1 MKNKDRRY
9 YKFDVQKSYY
19 YAVHDADGNLISDMT
34 EQEWKDQIE
43 TEISDMSESGDYMEV
58 LYIFHDSDINSD
70 GTPKGLHVHELITCK
85 NACTQTAA
93 VKRFGASSVYNCE
106 PTKDYAG
113 SVRYL
118 IHVSESALNEMK
130 TIYSPD
136 KVRGWYLDAEGT
148 VTPVTLRAFQERMA
162 KKNTVKAR
170 LEQKKVKNEY
180 AIDLMKGKTVI
191 SEVRECYEQDS
202 RNVGLTYVDYLAEK
216 KFFREAS
223 AEHLEHIAEFYQSHP
238 CPLTTIYIS
247 GGGGAGKTSL
257 ANAIAQS
264 VADIHGVHKVA
275 APGKSTTFDFAG
287 DYRGE
292 RVSIFNELAPAFLV
306 EQFLSVFDPLNAMPV
321 NSRHSDKLYFAN
333 YAIFTT
339 SVPVEPFIYSLWK
352 PYAKENAI
360 IPVSVRRNLLAS
372 NTPEVDWLKAYL
384 QYLPPGD
391 DKILQIRR
399 RIPIQMVI
407 ASGSVSIRVL
417 DNRYNSAD
425 SFAFYAPQAGFE
437 PYRHFMNLPYDVH
450 DLKNIDTQTEKVV
463 QAVKE
468 AVDYYYKLN
477 GFKHP
482 DSFPKPDFDK

>member
-9 YKFDVQKSYY
+9 YKFDVQRSYY
-19 YAVHDADGNLISDMT
+19 FETHDSDGNQISDMT
-34 EQEWKDQIE
+34 ESEWRKKVE
-43 TEISDMSESGDYMEV
+43 CELAAMFESGDYLEL
-58 LYIFHDSDINSD
+58 LYIFHDDDINSD
-70 GTPKGLHVHELITCK
+70 GTPKGLHVHIVITCK
-85 NACTQTAA
+85 NNCTQTAA
-93 VKRFGASSVYNCE
+93 VKKFGASSVYNCE
-106 PTKDYAG
+106 PVKDYAG

-130 TIYSPD
+130 TIYSPS
-136 KVRGWYLDAEGT
+136 KVRGWYLDAEGIAVSIT
-148 VTPVTLRAFQERMA
+148 VRSFQERMA
-162 KKNTVKAR
+162 KRNTVRAR
-170 LEQKKVKNEY
+170 QEQKKLKNEL
-180 AIDLMKGKTVI
+180 AVDLMKGKTVI
-191 SEVRECYEQDS
+191 TDIRECYEQDS
-202 RNVGLTYVDYLAEK
+202 RNVGLSYVDYLSDK

-257 ANAIAQS
+257 ANAVAQS

-287 DYRGE
+287 DYKGE

-360 IPVSVRRNLLAS
+360 IPVNVRRKLLSS
-372 NTPEVDWLKAYL
+372 NTPELDWLKAYL

-399 RIPIQMVI
+399 RIPIQIVI
-407 ASGSVSIRVL
+407 DSGQAVITVL
-417 DNRYNSAD
+417 DNQYNSPD
-425 SFAFYAPQAGFE
+425 SFAFYSPDNGCE
-437 PYRHFMNLPYDVH
+437 PYRHFRTLPYDVR
-450 DLKNIDTQTEKVV
+450 DLKHIDSQTAEVV
-463 QAVKE
+463 RAVKE
-468 AVDYYYKLN
+468 AVDYYYKIN